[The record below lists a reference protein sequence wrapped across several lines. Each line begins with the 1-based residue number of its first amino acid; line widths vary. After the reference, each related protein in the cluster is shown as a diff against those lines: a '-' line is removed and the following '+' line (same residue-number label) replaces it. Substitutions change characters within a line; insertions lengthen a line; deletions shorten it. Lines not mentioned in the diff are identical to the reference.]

1 MTKPHQLDDDV
12 AGAPAGVNVMQQ
24 QGLWNSCFVTD
35 TA

>member
-24 QGLWNSCFVTD
+24 QGL
-35 TA
+35 